1 MEKRGDKRIYIHMYV
16 RKYGW
21 AQMHTYLRMCVH
33 VSVEK
38 FAQPKYKCACVC
50 DLRIKCVGGSV
61 CAYRLLFFRC
71 SFLYC
76 DTTTTPQQF
85 QQQQRVLA
93 ASLTLDFEA

>member
-1 MEKRGDKRIYIHMYV
+1 MYV

-50 DLRIKCVGGSV
+50 DLRMNCVGGSV
-61 CAYRLLFFRC
+61 CVYTLLFFAALFYIVILLQHHNN
-71 SFLYC
+71 SNNN
-76 DTTTTPQQF
+76 
-85 QQQQRVLA
+85 RVLA